1 MGRFPL
7 LGKLAALAAV
17 LVGLMVALGQVVGI
31 VKEREGR
38 LHEAQASVAAS
49 LAAQQHLIGP
59 FLQRRCEETWFDQLV
74 DGKEVRR
81 IQQRR
86 EFQLVAA
93 PRQLDIDAIATLE
106 PRYRG
111 LFKVNGYVLKAD
123 LAAQWAS
130 LDALQPKAEHAAS
143 QLRCDEAVVVVALG
157 DARGIRHVQVKT
169 GSATLDARPG
179 TPRSK
184 LPHGFHAVVPPD
196 VFNAGAPFAVQVR
209 AELVGTQAVAIAPVG
224 EQTQVR
230 LRSDWPHPSFQG
242 RFLPVERAVTEGGF
256 DARWRISA
264 LASSAP
270 RDVRTDTAD
279 VESFSVSFVDP
290 VNAYVLSDRATKY
303 GMLFVMLT
311 FIAVA
316 LVELLRKVRVH
327 PLQYLLVGSALTVF
341 FLLLVSLSEHLPF
354 VWAYA
359 AASLACTALLAFYA
373 THILGGVQAGS
384 RFGALV
390 AVLYGALYLLLQ
402 LEQTSLV
409 LGSLLLFGALAAV
422 MVLTRKLNWYQL
434 VEQLR
439 TPATRAQALSGL
451 AAPPAA

>member
-17 LVGLMVALGQVVGI
+17 LVCLMLALARVVGI

-38 LHEAQASVAAS
+38 LHEAQTSVAAS
-49 LAAQQHLIGP
+49 LAAQQRLVGP
-59 FLQRRCEETWFDQLV
+59 FLQRRCEETWFDQLI

-81 IQQRR
+81 VQQRR

-93 PRQLDIDAIATLE
+93 PKQLDIDATATLE

-111 LFKVNGYVLKAD
+111 LFKINGYVLKAD

-130 LDALQPKAEHAAS
+130 LEALEPKAEHTAS
-143 QLRCDEAVVVVALG
+143 QLRCDDAVVVVALG
-157 DARGIRHVQVKT
+157 DARGIRHVQVKS
-169 GSATLDARPG
+169 GSATLDALPG
-179 TPRSK
+179 TPRNK
-184 LPHGFHAVVPPD
+184 LPQGFHAIVPAAL
-196 VFNAGAPFAVQVR
+196 FSQGAPLAMQIRV
-209 AELVGTQAVAIAPVG
+209 ELVGTQAVAMAPVG

-242 RFLPVERAVTEGGF
+242 RFLPVERDVGDNGF

-270 RDVRTDTAD
+270 RDVRAD
-279 VESFSVSFVDP
+279 SAEVESFSVGFVDP

-303 GMLFVMLT
+303 GMLFVLLT
-311 FIAVA
+311 FIAVG
-316 LVELLRKVRVH
+316 LVELLRRVRVH

-354 VWAYA
+354 AWAYA
-359 AASLACTALLAFYA
+359 AASLACTALLGFYA
-373 THILGGVQAGS
+373 THILGGFRAGCA
-384 RFGALV
+384 FGGLV

-402 LEQTSLV
+402 MEQTSLV
-409 LGSLLLFGALAAV
+409 LGALLLFGALAAV
-422 MVLTRKLNWYQL
+422 MVLTRKLDWYEL

-439 TPATRAQALSGL
+439 TRAPAQAR
-451 AAPPAA
+451 